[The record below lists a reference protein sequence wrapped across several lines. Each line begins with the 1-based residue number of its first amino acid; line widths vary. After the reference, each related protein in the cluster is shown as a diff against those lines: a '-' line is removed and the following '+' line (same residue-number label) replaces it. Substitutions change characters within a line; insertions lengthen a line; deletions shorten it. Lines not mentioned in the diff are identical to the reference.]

1 MKGGDPHPILARIRE
16 KSMTKETTNL
26 EGVLLITPQVFGD
39 HRGWFCE
46 TYTAEKFSQIG
57 IDTVFVQDNQ
67 SYSKGKNTIRG
78 LHFQTAPQAQ
88 TKLLRCT
95 RGRILDVAVD
105 IRKGSP
111 QYGKGVAVELSAENK
126 KMIYIP
132 KGFAH
137 GFLTLSEDVEVQYK
151 VDNYYSPEHD
161 RSIRFDDPAI
171 GIDWGIKN
179 PILSEKDLKAPLL
192 SECDVN
198 FVFGENC

>member
-1 MKGGDPHPILARIRE
+1 MIKE
-16 KSMTKETTNL
+16 KTTL
-26 EGVLLITPQVFGD
+26 EGVYIITPDVYGD
-39 HRGWFCE
+39 NRGWFCE
-46 TYTAEKFSQIG
+46 TYSSKNFEEIG

-78 LHFQTAPQAQ
+78 LHFQIAPHAQ

-95 RGRILDVAVD
+95 RGKILDVVVD

-111 QYGKGVAVELSAENK
+111 HYREWLSVELSSENK

-151 VDNYYSPEHD
+151 VDRHYSPAHD
-161 RSIRFDDPAI
+161 RSLLYNDPSI
-171 GIDWGIKN
+171 GIRWGIEN
-179 PILSEKDLKAPLL
+179 PILSEKDLNAPTLDA
-192 SECDVN
+192 CDVN